1 MIDVTEE
8 AKKAYRKAII
18 LFLRERIKTDE
29 LIAEGCKKENKTLD
43 KCVEYIISQAKKQA
57 ENNVAFIPDE
67 EVYGWVVHYLTEDME
82 SDNAPKYEPAGKES
96 EPEDEAQ
103 KENEAKTQLSES
115 LKKVAMKYSFVEKN
129 LCGFFV
135 VVAKSKEDLIY
146 EGELL
151 KHCVG
156 KMGYDK
162 KQANE
167 ESLICFI
174 RRDKKTPFVTCELD
188 LKTMKIRQC
197 YGINN
202 TQITDPDFIQ
212 FKEEW
217 LKVIHKEYKKAVAA

>member
-43 KCVEYIISQAKKQA
+43 KC
-57 ENNVAFIPDE
+57 
-67 EVYGWVVHYLTEDME
+67 
-82 SDNAPKYEPAGKES
+82 
-96 EPEDEAQ
+96 
-103 KENEAKTQLSES
+103 
-115 LKKVAMKYSFVEKN
+115 
-129 LCGFFV
+129 
-135 VVAKSKEDLIY
+135 
-146 EGELL
+146 
-151 KHCVG
+151 
-156 KMGYDK
+156 
-162 KQANE
+162 
-167 ESLICFI
+167 
-174 RRDKKTPFVTCELD
+174 D

-217 LKVIHKEYKKAVAA
+217 LKVIRKEYKKAVAA

>member
-96 EPEDEAQ
+96 EPE
-103 KENEAKTQLSES
+103 TES
-115 LKKVAMKYSFVEKN
+115 LKENDKLTKLIKKHNEKMKVIS
-129 LCGFFV
+129 
-135 VVAKSKEDLIY
+135 ST
-146 EGELL
+146 
-151 KHCVG
+151 
-156 KMGYDK
+156 
-162 KQANE
+162 
-167 ESLICFI
+167 
-174 RRDKKTPFVTCELD
+174 KKTIIDEL
-188 LKTMKIRQC
+188 Q
-197 YGINN
+197 GEF
-202 TQITDPDFIQ
+202 DF
-212 FKEEW
+212 
-217 LKVIHKEYKKAVAA
+217 